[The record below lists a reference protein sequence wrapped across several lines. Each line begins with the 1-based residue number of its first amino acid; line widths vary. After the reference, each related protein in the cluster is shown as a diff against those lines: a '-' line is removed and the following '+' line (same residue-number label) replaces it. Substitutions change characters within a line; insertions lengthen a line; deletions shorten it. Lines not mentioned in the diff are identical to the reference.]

1 MMRLTRRGHEGQSDW
16 EPIRVGWSGVAPLS
30 GDLVLKE
37 GGSFANMGKGF
48 LFAGTASA
56 KVLR

>member
-16 EPIRVGWSGVAPLS
+16 ELIRVGWSGVAPLS
-30 GDLVLKE
+30 GDLVSKE